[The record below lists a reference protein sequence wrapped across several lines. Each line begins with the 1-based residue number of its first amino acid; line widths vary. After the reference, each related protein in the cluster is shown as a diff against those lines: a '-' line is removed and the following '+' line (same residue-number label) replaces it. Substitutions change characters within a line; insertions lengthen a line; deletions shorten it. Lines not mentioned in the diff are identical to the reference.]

1 MKIRKIMAIM
11 AALVLSLSCMSA
23 AVAEGDVPT
32 LVISTWPAN
41 IDTISA
47 NVFKPF
53 EEANNCKI
61 VVDTGNN
68 SERLAKLKENP
79 DGYDIVYFSD
89 YYVKQAISADLL
101 LPVDASKIE
110 GLSDLYDFCQDP
122 NGGYGPGYTVTG
134 FGILYDPTAFDYPI
148 TSWKQ
153 LWNEDVMGE
162 LALPDITVTS
172 GPYVV
177 EIAGKVAGVDPAVDE
192 NPAFELI
199 KKLSDNGAIF
209 YNGSG
214 DLISKFEL
222 GEVSVAVCQDFDAST
237 IRAAKEGLEYVIVP
251 EEGSYL
257 GINQV
262 NITKSC
268 KNPDLAYKFISWLIS
283 YDVQYKDALDRVEAP
298 ANTKVEL
305 TAEEAAGM
313 CYGDAVK
320 ISSAPNWALYSERND
335 AWILRYNE
343 EIYQ

>member
-89 YYVKQAISADLL
+89 YYVKQAIAAELL
-101 LPVDASKIE
+101 QPVDASKIE

>member
-1 MKIRKIMAIM
+1 MKLRKLTAIL
-11 AALVLSLSCMSA
+11 AAMILVLSCVSVA
-23 AVAEGDVPT
+23 AAEEEVPT

-41 IDTISA
+41 IDTITA

-79 DGYDIVYFSD
+79 DGYDVVYFSD
-89 YYVKQAISADLL
+89 YYVKQAIAADLL
-101 LPVDASKIE
+101 LPVDSSKIE
-110 GLSDLYDFCQDP
+110 GLSDLYEFCQNP
-122 NGGYGPGYTVTG
+122 NNGYGPGYTVTG
-134 FGILYDPTAFDYPI
+134 FGILYDPTAFDDPI

-153 LWNEDVMGE
+153 LWNDDVMSE
-162 LALPDITVTS
+162 LAVPDITVTS
-172 GPYVV
+172 GPYMV
-177 EIAGKVAGVDPAVDE
+177 EIAGKVAGVSPEE
-192 NPAFELI
+192 NEDPAFELI
-199 KKLSDNGAIF
+199 KKLADNGSIF
-209 YNGSG
+209 YSSTG
-214 DLISKFEL
+214 DLVSKFEL

-268 KNPDLAYKFISWLIS
+268 KNPELAYKFISWLIS
-283 YDVQYKDALDRVEAP
+283 YDVQYEDALARVEAP

-305 TAEEAAGM
+305 TEEQADGM
-313 CYGDAVK
+313 CYGDAVT
-320 ISSAPNWALYSERND
+320 ISSAPNWALYSERTD

>member
-1 MKIRKIMAIM
+1 MKIRKIMAIT
-11 AALVLSLSCMSA
+11 AALVLSLSCVSA

>member
-1 MKIRKIMAIM
+1 MMLRKLTAIL
-11 AALVLSLSCMSA
+11 AALVLALGCVSLAS
-23 AVAEGDVPT
+23 AEGDVPT

-41 IDTISA
+41 IDTITA
-47 NVFKPF
+47 NVFTPF
-53 EEANNCKI
+53 EEAHNCKI

-89 YYVKQAISADLL
+89 YYVKQAIAADLL
-101 LPVDASKIE
+101 LPADMTKIAGIDE
-110 GLSDLYDFCQDP
+110 LYTFCQDP
-122 NGGYGPGYTVTG
+122 NSGYGPGYTVTG
-134 FGILYDPTAFDYPI
+134 FGILYDPTVFDYPI

-153 LWNEDVMGE
+153 LWNEDVMSE

-177 EIAGKVAGVDPAVDE
+177 EIAGKVAGVDPAE
-192 NPAFELI
+192 NEDPAFELI
-199 KKLSDNGAIF
+199 KQLSDNGAIF
-209 YNGSG
+209 YTSSG
-214 DLISKFEL
+214 DLVSKFEL
-222 GEVSVAVCQDFDAST
+222 GEVAVAVCQDFDAST

-251 EEGSYL
+251 DEGSYL

-268 KNPDLAYKFISWLIS
+268 QNVDLAYEFISWLIS

-298 ANTKVEL
+298 ANMKVEL
-305 TAEEAAGM
+305 TAEESDGM

-320 ISSAPNWALYSERND
+320 ISDAPNWDLYSERND

>member
-1 MKIRKIMAIM
+1 MKIRKIMAIT

-89 YYVKQAISADLL
+89 YYVKQAIAADLL

-177 EIAGKVAGVDPAVDE
+177 EIAGKVAGVDPATDE

-214 DLISKFEL
+214 DLISKFDL
-222 GEVSVAVCQDFDAST
+222 GDVSVAMCQDFDAST

>member
-1 MKIRKIMAIM
+1 MKIRKIIAIM

-192 NPAFELI
+192 NPAFEEI